1 MSTAGVMRLEAR
13 LDGCECNP
21 VRGSHRPPCPW
32 AMTSARAAA
41 PQRDR
46 HAPGTTKS
54 VRLAGDGRELVT
66 GMGEWAEAAG
76 MSVNAALLLAWRE
89 FLEVHGGAR

>member
-1 MSTAGVMRLEAR
+1 MSTAPVTLRIETR
-13 LDGCECNP
+13 LDGCDCP
-21 VRGSHRPPCPW
+21 APHVAHRPSCPW
-32 AMTSARAAA
+32 AMTPQRAA
-41 PQRDR
+41 PRRDR

-66 GMGEWAEAAG
+66 GMETWAEGAG
-76 MSVNAALLLAWRE
+76 MSTNAALLLAWRE